1 MGTKMKRLTLSFLK
15 NMAAE
20 RPIKQNSF
28 LMRKDPIKI
37 DGGWYIRNL
46 SALIIIFMKQEIGA
60 ILNFILRLQFSAF

>member
-15 NMAAE
+15 KMAAE

-37 DGGWYIRNL
+37 DGGWYIQCGSKVRPV
-46 SALIIIFMKQEIGA
+46 ALFYTVRDPFGG
-60 ILNFILRLQFSAF
+60 